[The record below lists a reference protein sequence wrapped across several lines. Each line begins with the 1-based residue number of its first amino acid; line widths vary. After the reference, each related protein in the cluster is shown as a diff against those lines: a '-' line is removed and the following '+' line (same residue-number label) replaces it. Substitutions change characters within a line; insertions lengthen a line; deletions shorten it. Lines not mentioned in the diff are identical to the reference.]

1 MLDTALELF
10 SEHGYLGVRVE
21 DIAKRSGV
29 SRATFYKHFSEREQ
43 ILAELF
49 ERLLGTASEQE
60 PGSGPVEQQV
70 VAAIEGAVARML
82 EQEQLARF
90 VYSLPVRHSALLRPG
105 VRATPYVFD
114 QVTRL
119 LEQGGHREIRPTSPP
134 CCWPATC
141 WQPGPPCAT
150 GGGEVEAGRVRL
162 LWRSASTASRLGR
175 TRPRA
180 AADAELTYRSCCS
193 SNSMCVVVDQRPIR
207 SWTVGHAAR
216 HERDHP
222 GSPDQPQAPAI

>member
-105 VRATPYVFD
+105 VRATPYVFE

-119 LEQGGHREIRPTSPP
+119 LEQGAGTGEIRTDV
-134 CCWPATC
+134 PAPLLARHVLAALETAMRD
-141 WQPGPPCAT
+141 WAE
-150 GGGEVEAGRVRL
+150 GEVDKPLGRVRL
-162 LWRSASTASRLGR
+162 LLALSLDGI
-175 TRPRA
+175 
-180 AADAELTYRSCCS
+180 
-193 SNSMCVVVDQRPIR
+193 V
-207 SWTVGHAAR
+207 
-216 HERDHP
+216 
-222 GSPDQPQAPAI
+222 AP